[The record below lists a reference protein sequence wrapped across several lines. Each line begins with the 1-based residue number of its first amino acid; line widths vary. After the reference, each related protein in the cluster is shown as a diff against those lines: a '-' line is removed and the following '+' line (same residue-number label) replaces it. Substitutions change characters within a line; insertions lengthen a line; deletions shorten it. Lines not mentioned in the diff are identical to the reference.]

1 MMRIRPN
8 PDPHDWFAVGK
19 DGIQVEEG
27 TAAHNNPM
35 EMLPA
40 TGTI

>member
-1 MMRIRPN
+1 MI
-8 PDPHDWFAVGK
+8 GK

-35 EMLPA
+35 EMLPT
-40 TGTI
+40 TGDYICIHS